1 LILYTIFDGYKNLKF
16 ERSEYKVNNR
26 PTFSDF
32 KAKALANSEVKQEY
46 EKLAPAY
53 ELRKKLIAL
62 RQKAGLTQ
70 EEVANL
76 LHTQK
81 SNISR
86 LENVNSSISPK
97 LSTIEQYA
105 NAVGFDVEINF
116 VPKSH
121 A

>member
-1 LILYTIFDGYKNLKF
+1 M
-16 ERSEYKVNNR
+16 SR

-32 KAKALANSEVKQEY
+32 KQEALGELEVREEY
-46 EKLAPAY
+46 LALSATY
-53 ELRKKLIAL
+53 DLRKKLIAL

-70 EEVANL
+70 QQLATV

-86 LENVNSSISPK
+86 LENVNSAISPK

-105 NAVGFDVEINF
+105 HAVGHEVKIEFI
-116 VPKSH
+116 PKNH
-121 A
+121 T